1 MKKNV
6 GFFGSKSAYNKEFL
20 AIFSGTIENE
30 VFPYIRETYFWEMKK
45 NVGFF
50 GTKSANNKEIL
61 AVHEKTMFSH
71 IKERHTFRK

>member
-45 NVGFF
+45 KCWFF
-50 GTKSANNKEIL
+50 WYQK
-61 AVHEKTMFSH
+61 
-71 IKERHTFRK
+71 R

>member
-45 NVGFF
+45 KMLVFLVR
-50 GTKSANNKEIL
+50 KAL
-61 AVHEKTMFSH
+61 R
-71 IKERHTFRK
+71 IKKF

>member
-30 VFPYIRETYFWEMKK
+30 VFPYIRETFFWEMKK
-45 NVGFF
+45 KCWFF
-50 GTKSANNKEIL
+50 W
-61 AVHEKTMFSH
+61 
-71 IKERHTFRK
+71 